1 LQAKSKE
8 AEEAELKMLRK
19 SLNFK
24 AAPMPSF
31 YKEPP
36 PPKVELKKVTVFPYP
51 WLTFFFPPSVNSLSQ
66 RYAKSK

>member
-1 LQAKSKE
+1 VQE

-36 PPKVELKKVTVFPYP
+36 PPKVELKKVIVFPYP
-51 WLTFFFPPSVNSLSQ
+51 WLTFFFFPLTVNSWSQ

>member
-1 LQAKSKE
+1 MQE
-8 AEEAELKMLRK
+8 AEEAELRKLRK

-36 PPKVELKKVTVFPYP
+36 PPRVDLKKVTV
-51 WLTFFFPPSVNSLSQ
+51 LTAAQSFLPFFQAN
-66 RYAKSK
+66 

>member
-1 LQAKSKE
+1 VQE

-19 SLNFK
+19 SLKFK

-36 PPKVELKKVTVFPYP
+36 PPKVELKKVIVLPQP
-51 WLTFFFPPSVNSLSQ
+51 WLTFFLSQ
-66 RYAKSK
+66 SK